1 MSATARRTPVQDRSQ
16 KTVEKVLAATTA
28 LLARGIPVDILTTAQ
43 IAAEAAISVG
53 ALYRFFPDKQS
64 IVDAIALSHMER
76 FQDALGMRLMLAF
89 PPDAPSFLSA
99 IIDAFAE
106 YIDGNPDFRT
116 VAFGAPGTPGAASG
130 ATGRTIS
137 RRTRDTYAAS
147 GDLNAMVREFLAE
160 TYDVALTDT
169 FELRLKLAIEIGDR
183 LLAHCFEQPAESRP
197 AVLGETKRILVATLF
212 PGDAT

>member
-1 MSATARRTPVQDRSQ
+1 MSATTAARRTPVQDRSQ
-16 KTVEKVLAATTA
+16 KTVEKVLSATSA
-28 LLARGIPVDILTTAQ
+28 LLARGIPVDVLTTAQ

-76 FQDALGMRLMLAF
+76 FQEALGLRLMLAF

-99 IIDAFAE
+99 IIDAFAD

-116 VAFGAPGTPGAASG
+116 VSFGAPGGSA
-130 ATGRTIS
+130 GRTIS
-137 RRTRDTYAAS
+137 RSTRDTYAAS
-147 GDLNAMVREFLAE
+147 GELNAMVREFLAE

-183 LLAHCFEQPAESRP
+183 LLAHSFEQPSETRP
-197 AVLGETKRILVATLF
+197 AILAETKRILVATLF
-212 PGDAT
+212 PGDDA

>member
-76 FQDALGMRLMLAF
+76 FQDALAMRLMLAF
-89 PPDAPSFLSA
+89 PPDAPSFLAA

-116 VAFGAPGTPGAASG
+116 VAFGAPGA

-183 LLAHCFEQPAESRP
+183 LLAHTFEHPPADRP
-197 AVLGETKRILVATLF
+197 SILAETRRILIATLF
-212 PGDAT
+212 P